1 VRRLVT
7 TSIILLALGVWALPA
22 LAEVT
27 QEELR
32 AARAIVNELSADLED
47 EMQDLEAALLL
58 KYQYEQQISEL
69 TDEITQRDREI
80 ALAAFAARDRAREMY
95 VSAGA
100 DAFQTAAG
108 PETITRLGTKTA
120 YLDAVVDLDVD
131 IVNELEYLQTDRAVL
146 QEQIDRL
153 AEEQAVLSA
162 ELEARTE
169 EILGELGEANAA
181 YQALY
186 DQWRVEEAERQRKA
200 AEARARA
207 RAAAAAA
214 EAAATGYVSSAY
226 VDPSG
231 RTCPVAGAHSFTDTW
246 GDPRTPNRTHKGTD
260 LVAPEGTPLV
270 SMENGYI
277 WSPNWHWAGGNGLY
291 IRGDSGDI
299 YYYAHLQKYAPGVVD
314 GLRVGVGQVI
324 GYVGNTGNSTIPHL
338 HLGYQPGGGPLTN
351 PYQLLVK
358 LCR

>member
-1 VRRLVT
+1 MRRLVT
-7 TSIILLALGVWALPA
+7 TSITLIALVLMALPA

-32 AARAIVNELSADLED
+32 EAREVVTAIGAELDG
-47 EMQDLEAALLL
+47 EMADLEAALLL
-58 KYQYEQQISEL
+58 QYQYEQQIADLSA
-69 TDEITQRDREI
+69 EIQQRDREI
-80 ALAAFAARDRAREMY
+80 ALAAFAARDRARAMY

-100 DAFQTAAG
+100 DSFQAAAS

-120 YLDAVVDLDVD
+120 YLDAVVDLDLDV
-131 IVNELEYLQTDRAVL
+131 VNELEYLQIDRATL
-146 QEQIDRL
+146 QVQIDALVAEQEVL
-153 AEEQAVLSA
+153 AADLA
-162 ELEARTE
+162 AKTE
-169 EILGELGEANAA
+169 RILGELEEANTV

-200 AEARARA
+200 AQARARA
-207 RAAAAAA
+207 QAAQAAAAAA
-214 EAAATGYVSSAY
+214 QTGYASSAY

-246 GDPRTPNRTHKGTD
+246 GDPRVPNRTHKGTD
-260 LVAPEGTPLV
+260 LVAATGTPLV
-270 SMENGYI
+270 AMENGYI

-291 IRGDSGDI
+291 LRGDSGDI
-299 YYYAHLQKYAPGVVD
+299 YYYAHLQGYASGIVD
-314 GLRVGVGQVI
+314 GVRVGVGQVI
-324 GYVGNTGNSTIPHL
+324 GYNGNTGNAVIPHL

-351 PYQLLVK
+351 PYQLMVK